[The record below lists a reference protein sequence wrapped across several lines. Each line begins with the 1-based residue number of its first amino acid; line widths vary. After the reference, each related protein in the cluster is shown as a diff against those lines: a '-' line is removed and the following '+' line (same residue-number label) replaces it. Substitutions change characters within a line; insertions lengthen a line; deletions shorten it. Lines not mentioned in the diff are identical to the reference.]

1 MKAKPIFR
9 SSDLTVNR
17 PKPITGNI
25 PVLEYSKNIDPKYAV
40 EALLEGNYVLIADQ
54 FSSGI
59 AVLEDLKKQLSKK
72 SIADS
77 FQSQRAYRDAFRKA
91 TQLLLIEIA
100 DHKLHVRKAP
110 EIGWIKI
117 LYPEL
122 PDFFLP
128 FTDIQGLNSSWQWY
142 EKGIRIPGL
151 KQTLHPFYGTYF
163 PTRFEHIEL
172 FVNYLKSYTGKKD
185 RAFDIGIGSGILS
198 KLFHQF
204 DFKEVNASDINPNA
218 LIGTLFQNEKQKQNE
233 NEDDE
238 RINLYYGDL
247 FADSEIKSDV
257 IVFNPPWIP
266 LPKEVS
272 GIDLAIYYDS
282 ELFPRFFEEAHKHL
296 NPKGQLVI
304 LFSNLAGLMDPDF
317 VHPIEQELKQQK
329 RFVPVKKTTKK
340 VAAASG
346 KTKRK
351 AIWRDREFVECWV
364 LSPTRLGEKPVRNSE
379 DVRVKVV

>member
-1 MKAKPIFR
+1 MGRLIQH

-17 PKPITGNI
+17 PEPVTENI

-40 EALLEGNYVLIADQ
+40 DALLEGNYVLVVDQ

-59 AVLEDLKKQLSKK
+59 AVLDELKKKLSKNK
-72 SIADS
+72 TDDS
-77 FQSQRAYRDAFRKA
+77 FQSQRSYRDTFRKVS
-91 TQLLLIEIA
+91 QLLLIEIS

-128 FTDIQGLNSSWQWY
+128 FTDVQGLNSSWQWY

-151 KQTLHPFYGTYF
+151 KETLHPFYGTYF

-172 FVNYLKSYTGKKD
+172 FVAYLKTYSGKKD

-204 DFKEVNASDINPNA
+204 GFKEVNASDINPNA
-218 LIGTLFQNEKQKQNE
+218 LFGNLYKNELVDDQSQLIATVPNEKIK
-233 NEDDE
+233 
-238 RINLYYGDL
+238 LYYGDL
-247 FADSEIKSDV
+247 FAESGVKSDV
-257 IVFNPPWIP
+257 VVFNPPWIP

-272 GIDLAIYYDS
+272 GIDLAIYYDQ
-282 ELFPRFFEEAHKHL
+282 ELFPRFFEEAQKHL
-296 NPKGQLVI
+296 NPGGQLVI
-304 LFSNLAGLMDPDF
+304 LFSNLAGLMDPNF
-317 VHPIEQELKQQK
+317 VHPFEVELKTGK
-329 RFVPVKKTTKK
+329 RFELVRKTTKK
-340 VAAASG
+340 VAAASS

-351 AIWRDREFVECWV
+351 AVWRSEELVECWV
-364 LSPTRLGEKPVRNSE
+364 LKI
-379 DVRVKVV
+379 K

>member
-1 MKAKPIFR
+1 MKANPILH

-17 PKPITGNI
+17 PGPITENI
-25 PVLEYSKNIDPKYAV
+25 PVLEYSKNIDPEYAV
-40 EALLEGNYVLIADQ
+40 EALLEGNYVLVADQ

-59 AVLEDLKKQLSKK
+59 AVLEALKKTLSKNLK
-72 SIADS
+72 EDS
-77 FQSQRAYRDAFRKA
+77 FQSQRTYRDTFRKVS
-91 TQLLLIEIA
+91 QLLIIEIA

-110 EIGWIKI
+110 EIGWFKI

-122 PDFFLP
+122 SAFFLP
-128 FTDIQGLNSSWQWY
+128 FTDVQGLNSSWQWY

-172 FVNYLKSYTGKKD
+172 FVNYLKHYSGKKD

-198 KLFHQF
+198 KLLLQF

-218 LIGTLFQNEKQKQNE
+218 LIGTLYQNE
-233 NEDDE
+233 NENGKE
-238 RINLYYGDL
+238 RDFPHPINLYFGDL
-247 FADSEIKSDV
+247 FAGSAIKSDV
-257 IVFNPPWIP
+257 VVFNPPWIP

-272 GIDLAIYYDS
+272 GIDLAIYYDQ

-296 NPKGQLVI
+296 NPGGQVVI
-304 LFSNLAGLMDPDF
+304 LFSNLAALMDPKF
-317 VHPIEQELKQQK
+317 IHPVEEELKLQK
-329 RFVPVKKTTKK
+329 RFTLVEKTTKK
-340 VAAASG
+340 VAAASA

-351 AIWRDREFVECWV
+351 AVWRDQEFVECWV
-364 LSPTRLGEKPVRNSE
+364 LESSKGSIV
-379 DVRVKVV
+379 

>member
-1 MKAKPIFR
+1 MGRLIQN

-17 PKPITGNI
+17 PKPITDNI

-59 AVLEDLKKQLSKK
+59 AVLEALKKQLSKK
-72 SIADS
+72 SKSES
-77 FQSQRAYRDAFRKA
+77 FQAQRAYRDTFRKA
-91 TQLLLIEIA
+91 TQLLLIEIS

-110 EIGWIKI
+110 EIGWFNI

-122 PDFFLP
+122 QDFFLP
-128 FTDIQGLNSSWQWY
+128 FTDVQGLNSSWQWY
-142 EKGIRIPGL
+142 VKGIRIPGL

-172 FVNYLKSYTGKKD
+172 FVSYLKSYDGKKN

-198 KLFHQF
+198 NLFHQF

-218 LIGTLFQNEKQKQNE
+218 ITGMLYQKEKNHSHSHS
-233 NEDDE
+233 NSHSNSL
-238 RINLYYGDL
+238 NLYFGDL
-247 FADSEIKSDV
+247 FAGSEIKSDV
-257 IVFNPPWIP
+257 VVFNPPWIP

-296 NPKGQLVI
+296 NAEGQLVI
-304 LFSNLAGLMDPDF
+304 LFSNLAGLMDPNF
-317 VHPIEQELKQQK
+317 VHPIETELKQHN
-329 RFVPVKKTTKK
+329 RFTLVKKTTKK
-340 VAAASG
+340 VEAASA

-351 AIWRDREFVECWV
+351 AVWREKEFVECWV
-364 LSPTRLGEKPVRNSE
+364 LRMFK
-379 DVRVKVV
+379 

>member
-1 MKAKPIFR
+1 MAQAKPILH
-9 SSDLTVNR
+9 SKDLTINR
-17 PKPITGNI
+17 PEPITEDI

-40 EALLEGNYVLIADQ
+40 EALLEGNNVLIADQ
-54 FSSGI
+54 YSSGT
-59 AVLEDLKKQLSKK
+59 AVLEALKKTLSKK
-72 SIADS
+72 TNSDS
-77 FQSQRAYRDAFRKA
+77 FQSQRSYRDTFRKA
-91 TQLLLIEIA
+91 TQLLLIEIS

-128 FTDIQGLNSSWQWY
+128 FTDVQGLNSSWQWY

-172 FVNYLKSYTGKKD
+172 FVNYLKNYRGKKD
-185 RAFDIGIGSGILS
+185 RAFDVGIGSGILS

-204 DFKEVNASDINPNA
+204 DFKELNASDINPNA
-218 LIGTLFQNEKQKQNE
+218 LIGILYQNE
-233 NEDDE
+233 NPKQISNRFGLNENE
-238 RINLYYGDL
+238 EKINLYFGDL
-247 FADSEIKSDV
+247 FAGSGIKSDV

-272 GIDLAIYYDS
+272 GIDLAIYYDKD
-282 ELFPRFFEEAHKHL
+282 LFPRFFEEARKHL
-296 NPKGQLVI
+296 NPEGQVVI
-304 LFSNLAGLMDPDF
+304 LFSNLAGLMDPNF
-317 VHPIEQELKQQK
+317 IHPVEQELKRQN
-329 RFVPVKKTTKK
+329 RFSLVEKKTKK
-340 VAAASG
+340 AGAASS

-351 AIWRDREFVECWV
+351 AVWRDQEFVECWT
-364 LSPTRLGEKPVRNSE
+364 LKLKM
-379 DVRVKVV
+379 

>member
-1 MKAKPIFR
+1 MAQAKPIR
-9 SSDLTVNR
+9 HSTDLKLNR
-17 PKPITGNI
+17 PEPLVENI
-25 PVLEYSKNIDPKYAV
+25 PVLEYSKHIDPKDAV

-59 AVLEDLKKQLSKK
+59 AVLEALKKHLSKK
-72 SIADS
+72 STTDS
-77 FQSQRAYRDAFRKA
+77 FQSQRAYRDSFRKA

-110 EIGWIKI
+110 EIGWLRI

-128 FTDIQGLNSSWQWY
+128 FTDVQGLNSSWQWY

-172 FVNYLKSYTGKKD
+172 FVSYLKSYNGTKD
-185 RAFDIGIGSGILS
+185 RAFDVGIGSGILS
-198 KLFHQF
+198 KLFNQF

-218 LIGTLFQNEKQKQNE
+218 LIGILQE
-233 NEDDE
+233 NNSHSHSHSHSV
-238 RINLYYGDL
+238 NLYFGDL
-247 FADSEIKSDV
+247 FAGSDIKSDV
-257 IVFNPPWIP
+257 IAFNPPWIP

-296 NPKGQLVI
+296 NPEGQLVI
-304 LFSNLAGLMDPDF
+304 LFSNLAGLMDPHF
-317 VHPIEQELKQQK
+317 VHPVELELKQQN
-329 RFVPVKKTTKK
+329 RFDLVKKTTKK
-340 VAAASG
+340 VAAASV
-346 KTKRK
+346 KTKRN
-351 AIWRDREFVECWV
+351 AIWRDKEFVECWV
-364 LSPTRLGEKPVRNSE
+364 LKLKM
-379 DVRVKVV
+379 